1 MQNEWQFNAGNLLD
15 DVLYWS
21 STTVFI
27 VVSYK
32 VSYNKMKGCWVIDN
46 VIKTLD
52 DEVNKMIQTF
62 MDNGFAF
69 KFTDS
74 LQTKSRMEITPTIIW
89 EKLYTN
95 IIYEGNTAAKT
106 LKIR

>member
-32 VSYNKMKGCWVIDN
+32 VSYNKMKGCWVID
-46 VIKTLD
+46 
-52 DEVNKMIQTF
+52 DEVNKIIQTF
-62 MDNGFAF
+62 MDNGSAF